1 MSSENQQ
8 IARMTEKINQLRQE
22 RQAIILVHNYQIP
35 EVQEIA
41 DFLGDSLELSR
52 MAAETDA
59 EVIVFC
65 GVHFMAETAKLLSP
79 DKTVLLPDPTAGCP
93 MADMIDAEK
102 LRRFKAGHP
111 GVPVVAYVN
120 TTAETKAESDIC
132 CTSANAVEIVASLE
146 AEQILFVPD
155 CHLAS
160 WVQERTDTEVIAWQ
174 GYCPTH
180 QRISPDAVR
189 KAQQQY
195 PDAATIVHPEAPKE
209 IRDMADE
216 VLSTGG
222 MVRFAR
228 QSQVNEIIVGTEY
241 GMAYRLQKENPDKTF
256 LTIPAAVCPNMK
268 KTTLPKVAQALER
281 MEPQIQIPPDI
292 ADRARNAVE
301 RMLEVR

>member
-1 MSSENQQ
+1 MSSNPQEVT
-8 IARMTEKINQLRQE
+8 ALVEAVERLRAE
-22 RQAIILVHNYQIP
+22 RRAVILVHNYQIS
-35 EVQEIA
+35 EVQDIA
-41 DFLGDSLELSR
+41 DYLGDSLELSR
-52 MAAETDA
+52 KAAETDA

-79 DKTVLLPDPTAGCP
+79 DKTVLLPDATAGCP

-102 LRRFKAGHP
+102 LRQFKGEHP

-132 CTSANAVEIVASLE
+132 CTSANAIEVVRSLGVG
-146 AEQILFVPD
+146 QVLFVPD

-160 WVQERTDTEVIAWQ
+160 WVQEHTDTEVIAYE

-180 QRISPDAVR
+180 LRISPEAIR
-189 KAQQQY
+189 KAQQQH
-195 PDAATIVHPEAPKE
+195 PDAMTVVHPETPKE

-222 MVRFAR
+222 MVRLAR
-228 QSQVNEIIVGTEY
+228 QTDAREIIVGTEY

-268 KTTLPKVAQALER
+268 KTTLPKVVEALEK
-281 MEPQIQIPPDI
+281 MQHHIEVAPEI
-292 ADRARNAVE
+292 ADKARGTVE
-301 RMLEVR
+301 RMLQVV

>member
-8 IARMTEKINQLRQE
+8 IAQMTEKINRLRQE

-35 EVQEIA
+35 EVQDIA

-102 LRRFKAGHP
+102 LRHFKADHP

-132 CTSANAVEIVASLE
+132 CTSANAVEVVRSLG
-146 AEQILFVPD
+146 AQQVLFVPD

-160 WVQERTDTEVIAWQ
+160 WIQEHTDTEIIAWQ

-180 QRISPDAVR
+180 QRISPQAIRDAQ
-189 KAQQQY
+189 KQH
-195 PDAATIVHPEAPKE
+195 PKAATIVHPEAPKE

-228 QSQVNEIIVGTEY
+228 QTQATEIILGTEY
-241 GMAYRLQKENPDKTF
+241 DMAYRLRKENPDKTIF
-256 LTIPAAVCPNMK
+256 TIPAAVCPNMK
-268 KTTLPKVAQALER
+268 KTTLLKIAATLQN
-281 MEPQIQIPPDI
+281 MEPVIQIPADI
-292 ADRARNAVE
+292 ADRARGAVE
-301 RMLEVR
+301 RMLQVM